1 MINMDFSIL
10 KRNISMLMEQAS
22 MSQQDLADLLGMT
35 QSGVSKCLKPDD
47 ESRRFTLEQV
57 CRIADHFNV
66 SLDDLVGIKPA
77 DRKLSSREICS
88 FIVALFESHIVKN
101 ATIEKSE
108 VIYTPAPPNQIY
120 GDRQDRDVPYNAL
133 YFPGYYL
140 LDDDDPSISVADWD
154 VIQYEGN
161 ELSQNTEI
169 NNFLQKF
176 IDAFDKYETGVY
188 DEEAYRILLEA
199 YFKILNK

>member
-1 MINMDFSIL
+1 
-10 KRNISMLMEQAS
+10 MLF
-22 MSQQDLADLLGMT
+22 
-35 QSGVSKCLKPDD
+35 
-47 ESRRFTLEQV
+47 R
-57 CRIADHFNV
+57 

-108 VIYTPAPPNQIY
+108 VIYTPAPPHQIH
-120 GDRQDRDVPYNAL
+120 GDSQDRDVPYNAI

-161 ELSQNTEI
+161 ELPQNTEI

>member
-1 MINMDFSIL
+1 MTNMDFSIL
-10 KRNISMLMEQAS
+10 KRNISMLMEQNG
-22 MSQQDLADLLGMT
+22 MSQQDLATLLGMS

-57 CRIADHFNV
+57 CMIADHFNV

-77 DRKLSSREICS
+77 DRKLSSKEICS
-88 FIVALFESHIVKN
+88 FIVALFESHMVKPFSLD
-101 ATIEKSE
+101 IPE
-108 VIYTPAPPNQIY
+108 VIYTPAPPHQIA
-120 GDRQDRDVPYNAL
+120 GGREERNVTYNAL

-140 LDDDDPSISVADWD
+140 LDDNDPSISVHDWD
-154 VIQYEGN
+154 IVQYEGN

-169 NNFLQKF
+169 NSFLQKF

-188 DEEAYRILLEA
+188 DEEAYRILLDA